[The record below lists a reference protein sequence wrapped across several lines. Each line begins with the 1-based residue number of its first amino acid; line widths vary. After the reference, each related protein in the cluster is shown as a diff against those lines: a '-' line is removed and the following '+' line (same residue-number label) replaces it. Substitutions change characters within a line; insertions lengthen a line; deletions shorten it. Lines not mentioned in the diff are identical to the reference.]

1 MPCLL
6 VIDND
11 RDVLEATEK
20 IFAGTN
26 VNVVTAI
33 DASQGIARVRERAPD
48 VAVIEIDLPE
58 TSGLDLYREIKAIDA
73 RMPVVFV
80 TNTASSD
87 IAIEAMSLGAYD
99 IISKPLDYEQIGAIL
114 WRAMEIRN
122 LMAVPVKMATD
133 EATLKNGDAMVGQSA
148 VMQAV
153 YKSIGRVA
161 PQDVIVLIRGESG
174 TGKELV
180 ARAIYQHSPRSDGP
194 FLAVNCAAL
203 PEALLESE
211 LFGHEKGSFTGAD
224 RRHIGKFE
232 QCSGGTLFLDEVGDM
247 SPAIQSKFLR
257 VLQEQKFERV
267 GGTKTLE
274 TDVRIIAAT
283 NRPLEKM
290 VADGEF
296 REDLFYR
303 LNGFMIHLPS
313 LRERA
318 DDVPLLLEYY
328 LLRLSKELGK
338 EVTGFS
344 ADALELLAKY
354 SWPGNVRELQSV
366 LRQAIVHATGPL
378 IVPEWLPQTLRSEG
392 SAPPVAAVSAKP
404 AALASPSPQPEAAH
418 ADLDRFIDTRLAADT
433 GNLYAEA
440 LELMERTLLTRV
452 LSETDG
458 NQSKAAAILGIT
470 RGCLRGKIRSLG
482 IAIQRSVG
490 VKGADIEEAAA
501 V

>member
-1 MPCLL
+1 
-6 VIDND
+6 
-11 RDVLEATEK
+11 
-20 IFAGTN
+20 
-26 VNVVTAI
+26 
-33 DASQGIARVRERAPD
+33 
-48 VAVIEIDLPE
+48 
-58 TSGLDLYREIKAIDA
+58 
-73 RMPVVFV
+73 
-80 TNTASSD
+80 
-87 IAIEAMSLGAYD
+87 
-99 IISKPLDYEQIGAIL
+99 
-114 WRAMEIRN
+114 
-122 LMAVPVKMATD
+122 
-133 EATLKNGDAMVGQSA
+133 
-148 VMQAV
+148 
-153 YKSIGRVA
+153 
-161 PQDVIVLIRGESG
+161 VIVLIRGESG

-290 VADGEF
+290 VADGHF

-303 LNGFMIHLPS
+303 LNGFMIHLPA
-313 LRERA
+313 LRERT

-344 ADALELLAKY
+344 ADALQLLASY

-378 IVPEWLPQTLRSEG
+378 IVPEWLPQSLRADIAT
-392 SAPPVAAVSAKP
+392 APAPATAAK
-404 AALASPSPQPEAAH
+404 AAPGTAPQPEHSH
-418 ADLDRFIDTRLAADT
+418 ADLDRFIDSRLAADT
-433 GNLYAEA
+433 GNLYAES

-452 LSETDG
+452 LNETDG

-490 VKGADIEEAAA
+490 VKGIELEEEAAT